1 MTIVPGADIEFAD
14 LPGRRSGDPLEHVD
28 SASSLRIVQLTHQPR
43 RRAHRHPH
51 SEEVV
56 YVRRGAGIVY
66 VDGVRSAVGP
76 GDVVHIP
83 AGAAHATVPD
93 PGEAME
99 LICFFPHPSLA
110 DNIEETQIDVMTEE
124 TDE

>member
-1 MTIVPGADIEFAD
+1 MTVVPGPHIEFAD
-14 LPGRRSGDPLEHVD
+14 LPGRRSGDPLEHLE
-28 SASSLRIVQLTHQPR
+28 AMSSLRIVRLEHQPHR
-43 RRAHRHPH
+43 LAHRHPR
-51 SEEVV
+51 SEEIV
-56 YVRRGAGIVY
+56 YVRRGTGTVY
-66 VDGVRSAVGP
+66 VDGARSTVGP

-83 AGAAHATVPD
+83 AGAAHATIPD

-99 LICFFPHPSLA
+99 LICFFPHPSLG